1 MKRLRIL
8 YNNLKISEQFKLII
22 NNAMQT
28 LLFIF
33 GTRPEAVKMAPLI
46 KEFEKYP
53 KDFNVKVA
61 VTGQHREMLD
71 QVLQFFNIKPDYDL
85 NLMKP
90 NQTLFDIT
98 ADALRGMEKII
109 EEVNPNLIIVQGD
122 TTTVFTGALAGFY
135 KKIPVAHLEAGLRSG
150 DKYSPFP
157 EEINRILTGHIAD
170 YHWAPTEQAKNNLLN
185 EGIKEDKIHVV
196 QNTVIDALFLALKLL
211 KKEGDSKYEEFFKD
225 IDFKKKIVLITA
237 HRRESFGEPFENICN
252 AVKELS
258 TKYPNVEFVYPV
270 HLNPNVREVVYRILS
285 NIPNVHLLEPLD
297 YPYMVWIMNKSYIV
311 LTDSGGVQEEA
322 PSLGKPVLVLRDVTE
337 RQEGVDAGT
346 AKLVGTDKDLIIS
359 EASKLLDDIKEY
371 EKMAKAI
378 NPYGDGHT
386 SERIVEMLKQGL

>member
-1 MKRLRIL
+1 
-8 YNNLKISEQFKLII
+8 
-22 NNAMQT
+22 MQT

-46 KEFEKYP
+46 KECEKYP
-53 KDFNVKVA
+53 RDFNVKVA

-71 QVLQFFNIKPDYDL
+71 QVLEFFKIKPDYDL

-90 NQTLFDIT
+90 NQTLFDVT
-98 ADALRGMEKII
+98 ADALRGMEKILD
-109 EEVNPNLIIVQGD
+109 EVKPDLIVVQGD

-135 KKIPVAHLEAGLRSG
+135 KKTPIAHLEAGLRSG

-157 EEINRILTGHIAD
+157 EEINRILTGHIVG
-170 YHWAPTEQAKNNLLN
+170 YHWAPTEQAKKNLLS
-185 EGIKEDKIHVV
+185 EGIKEEKIHVV
-196 QNTVIDALFLALKLL
+196 QNTVIDALLLALELL
-211 KKEGDSKYEEFFKD
+211 KKEGDDKYLEFFKD
-225 IDFKKKIVLITA
+225 IDFNKKIVLVTA

-252 AVKELS
+252 SVKDLS
-258 TKYPNVEFVYPV
+258 AKYPNVEFVYPV

-285 NIPNVHLLEPLD
+285 NIPNVHLIEPLD
-297 YPYMVWIMNKSYIV
+297 YPYMVWIMNRSYIV

-346 AKLVGTDKDLIIS
+346 AKLVGTDKELIIS
-359 EASKLLDDIKEY
+359 EASKLLDNQEEY
-371 EKMAKAI
+371 SKMAKAV
-378 NPYGDGHT
+378 NPYGDGKA
-386 SERIVEMLKQGL
+386 SERIVTLLRD